1 MSLEQQLKTA
11 AKNGLSLS
19 ANFDAERF
27 HSLFGPGAQALDE
40 ALDGEDR
47 ERLVRAYLRL
57 GQESLARGYILSAKG
72 LPAHLLLK
80 LAPEQLPRLDA
91 QARMQTLAELW
102 NLSEGVCREPRW
114 MQSYLGARAQELDSL
129 GSLRLKLI
137 ELLEPVLAPGSPS
150 TFSANIK
157 TAQIDTR
164 ALDDEFLPGDMF
176 LCAPTVVAI
185 IDRARPVCLGLIL
198 RENKKSQLIGPLGM
212 LGDRDMFEGLEATD
226 EVAKVERGTSGLRLN
241 GQSIDL
247 PLLGQVHQHT
257 VAPAGFIVASA
268 VDSQR
273 LWVWEA
279 R

>member
-1 MSLEQQLKTA
+1 MSLEQRLKAA
-11 AKNGLSLS
+11 AKDGLSLS
-19 ANFDAERF
+19 ANFDADLF
-27 HSLFGPGAQALDE
+27 LSLFGPGAQALDD
-40 ALDGEDR
+40 ALADEGSD
-47 ERLVRAYLRL
+47 RLVRAYLRL
-57 GQESLARGYILSAKG
+57 GQEALARGYILGPMG
-72 LPAHLLLK
+72 LPAQLLLK

-91 QARMQTLAELW
+91 QARLQALAELW

-129 GSLRLKLI
+129 ESLRSKLI

-150 TFSANIK
+150 TFSRSIK
-157 TAQIDTR
+157 IAQVNTR
-164 ALDDEFLPGDMF
+164 ALDDEFLPGEMF

-212 LGDRDMFEGLEATD
+212 LGDRDMFAGLEAND
-226 EVAKVERGTSGLRLN
+226 DVAKVERSTSGLRLN

-247 PLLGQVHQHT
+247 PLLGRVHQHT

-273 LWVWEA
+273 LWIWEA